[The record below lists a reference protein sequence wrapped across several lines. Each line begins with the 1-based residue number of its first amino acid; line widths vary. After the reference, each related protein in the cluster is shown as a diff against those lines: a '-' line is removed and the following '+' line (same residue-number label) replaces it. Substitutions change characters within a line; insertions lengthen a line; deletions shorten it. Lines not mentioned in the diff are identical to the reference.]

1 MARVSTLSLAGVPL
15 LAGSAV
21 AIVVPLT
28 RFVGAVLAIGSSVVG
43 PELLVIAV
51 AEGKFEV
58 TGFELTSPGAGVFE
72 VFRASS
78 MSCFSLI
85 AALSS
90 AFNVSASLQAERAAS

>member
-21 AIVVPLT
+21 PIVVPLT

-51 AEGKFEV
+51 AEGKF
-58 TGFELTSPGAGVFE
+58 GSQD
-72 VFRASS
+72 S
-78 MSCFSLI
+78 
-85 AALSS
+85 
-90 AFNVSASLQAERAAS
+90 SLQALEPVCSKS